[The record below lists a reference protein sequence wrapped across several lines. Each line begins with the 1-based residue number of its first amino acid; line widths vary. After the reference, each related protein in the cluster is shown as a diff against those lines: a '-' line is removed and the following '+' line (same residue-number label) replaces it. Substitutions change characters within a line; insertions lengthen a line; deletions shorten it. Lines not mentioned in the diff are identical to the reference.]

1 MKENDFFKFVD
12 WRVKQIV
19 STLTTKGKEYSTE
32 DNKLHNFDKGAQ
44 KSGKIRE
51 EVLKG
56 FMLKHEISVDDI
68 IEDIKIGKLPT
79 KELVREKVGDIIAYY
94 ILLEAS
100 IIDRLNNVNGNSR
113 EG

>member
-1 MKENDFFKFVD
+1 VKEDKFFKFVD

-19 STLTTKGKEYSTE
+19 TVLASKGKEYSTE
-32 DNKLHNFDKGAQ
+32 DNKLHNFDKASI

-51 EVLKG
+51 EVIKD

-68 IEDIKIGKLPT
+68 IDNIKEGKLPS
-79 KELVREKVGDIIAYY
+79 KSLVAEKVGDIINYY

-100 IIDRLNNVNGNSR
+100 IYDRIDKEVNG
-113 EG
+113 